1 MRHRESS
8 VVVCSVNLSAR
19 RRCEVYIFSG
29 GTNLNEV
36 GATRNSIQLTLTEIE
51 RKGGLNSSMHHT
63 LQYGWAQPA
72 AVCTTVCRRNTA
84 FSVHD
89 D

>member
-1 MRHRESS
+1 MRHRGSS

-19 RRCEVYIFSG
+19 RRCEVYISG
-29 GTNLNEV
+29 GTNEV
-36 GATRNSIQLTLTEIE
+36 GATWNSIQLALTEIE
-51 RKGGLNSSMHHT
+51 RKGGLISSLHHT

-84 FSVHD
+84 FSVRD